1 MQNVSQ
7 RRTLSEQTCF
17 HFAFG
22 KLIVCKM
29 RGVEYSGVE
38 YSGIFKLSEKPTPA
52 HNICGNNYIASN
64 KVFQVLSAVSFKNSI
79 ERFISDISLKFSVS
93 IITAPSN
100 PAPFKL
106 LKISLKSYTPND
118 GRQVLPFSSTS
129 EI

>member
-38 YSGIFKLSEKPTPA
+38 YSGIFKLSENPWDKCAQNSKKTD
-52 HNICGNNYIASN
+52 
-64 KVFQVLSAVSFKNSI
+64 LST
-79 ERFISDISLKFSVS
+79 E
-93 IITAPSN
+93 
-100 PAPFKL
+100 
-106 LKISLKSYTPND
+106 
-118 GRQVLPFSSTS
+118 
-129 EI
+129 